1 MKLPSPNL
9 HLPPWPPMKLQVWK
23 ALAAKVDATGQ
34 KVGHGN
40 AFEQMLETLRA
51 HINKAS
57 IPRELFQKR
66 LGARALSWL
75 WLHDHH
81 EDRKVFSS
89 KWLTALFEGQQ
100 PRVSRLTLLQLL
112 SLYFKYFD
120 RFDDHGTFRETLEKN
135 LLIELQKAHHLRR
148 SGSRHGDPL
157 TELRNRPELLRLDG
171 PARLAQ
177 HCMSEHRDL
186 ASELQAL
193 GLGEIINGR
202 YGDVCRAQFYL
213 QRLRSIPE
221 GEHDP
226 VLDEIQKPEVHLAP
240 FEDKRTIGLAA
251 LEIVIDRSGE
261 QASECWQAFI
271 LKLAGDPRLPSDSI
285 RYQQWWRPLGEE
297 RIRKVRAWL
306 SRLDLRLFLQAVEL
320 YGKRSGKADLQRM
333 FPARK
338 RFMEGLLDLHLVRS
352 SRLFLG
358 RSIRQD
364 ILRSLDDKTL
374 ANGIGRLA
382 DRTDTAVI
390 YLDCGQFHLIE
401 GSHSFKLWAY
411 MAKPAAWVDNL
422 HIEEATFHQLTS
434 KLRDGYL
441 RDDPRRP
448 CIDIVHRPGTW
459 QNALFS
465 FLGQQGVSLD
475 IEKLLSVEDYQYQ
488 KRVHGIPEVFPE
500 GQRSSPGQ
508 QTTSRHSHAQYRTH
522 STQRN

>member
-1 MKLPSPNL
+1 MKLPPTKL
-9 HLPPWPPMKLQVWK
+9 HLPPWPPMKLQIWK
-23 ALAAKVDATGQ
+23 ALAAKVEATGQ
-34 KVGHGN
+34 RVGQGN

-51 HINKAS
+51 HIDKAS

-81 EDRKVFSS
+81 EDKKVFSS

-120 RFDDHGTFRETLEKN
+120 RFDDHGLFRETLEKH
-135 LLIELQKAHHLRR
+135 LLIELQKPHHNRR
-148 SGSRHGDPL
+148 SGSRSGDPL
-157 TELRNRPELLRLDG
+157 TELKKRPELLRLDG

-177 HCMSEHRDL
+177 RCMSEHRDL
-186 ASELQAL
+186 ATELQAL
-193 GLGEIINGR
+193 GLREIINGR

-226 VLDEIQKPEVHLAP
+226 VLDEILKPEVHLAP
-240 FEDKRTIGLAA
+240 FEEKKTIGLAT
-251 LEIVIDRSGE
+251 LEILIDRSSN
-261 QASECWQAFI
+261 QASECWQGFI
-271 LKLAGDPRLPSDSI
+271 LKLAGDPRLPSNSI

-358 RSIRQD
+358 RSVRQD
-364 ILRSLDDKTL
+364 ILLSLDEKAL
-374 ANGIGRLA
+374 ATGIATLA

-390 YLDCGQFHLIE
+390 YLDCGEFHLIE
-401 GSHSFKLWAY
+401 GSRSFKLWAY
-411 MAKPAAWVDNL
+411 MAKPAIWLDNL
-422 HIEEATFHQLTS
+422 HIKNATFHQLTS
-434 KLRDGYL
+434 KLRDEYL
-441 RDDPRRP
+441 RDDPKRP
-448 CIDIVHRPGTW
+448 YIDIVHRPYTW
-459 QNALFS
+459 QNTLFT
-465 FLGQQGVSLD
+465 FLGQQGISLD
-475 IEKLLSVEDYQYQ
+475 IEKLLSPEDYRHQ
-488 KRVHGIPEVFPE
+488 KRVHGIPEVVPE
-500 GQRSSPGQ
+500 GKRYAPVR
-508 QTTSRHSHAQYRTH
+508 QTTSRYSPRYRPHSLRR
-522 STQRN
+522 S